1 MKQHHLGVAC
11 EDRDA
16 TCAQIE
22 KLHQVVEKTDV
33 IFDDQQQVHVQ
44 LLTLI
49 DGTNLELVAG
59 KVVQGLLKKRVNL
72 YHICFEV
79 ADIDNEVKN
88 AVVNGAIL
96 ISTPKP
102 SALFA
107 QRKVCFLMYPYGL
120 VEFLQQ
126 DADSAS
132 Q

>member
-1 MKQHHLGVAC
+1 MKQHHLGIAC
-11 EDRDA
+11 EDIDL
-16 TCAQIE
+16 TCEQIE
-22 KLHQVVEKTDV
+22 KLHQVIEKTEV
-33 IFDDQQQVHVQ
+33 IFDAQQQVHVQ

-79 ADIDNEVKN
+79 ADIDAEIKSAVKH
-88 AVVNGAIL
+88 GAML

-126 DADSAS
+126 DVVSAL

>member
-11 EDRDA
+11 EDIDA

-22 KLHQVVEKTDV
+22 KLHQIVEKTDV
-33 IFDDQQQVHVQ
+33 IFDAQQQVHVQ

-59 KVVQGLLKKRVNL
+59 KVVQGLLKTRVNL

-79 ADIDNEVKN
+79 ADIDSEVKN
-88 AVVNGAIL
+88 AVANGAIL

-126 DADSAS
+126 DAVSA
-132 Q
+132 